1 MKIAVIGAGAV
12 GATLAQRILE
22 AGIADVVLIDILKGV
37 AAGKALDLLDASPVV
52 GHERSIIGTDD
63 YAHIAGSDIVVITA
77 GLPRKPGMTREDLI
91 SKNAGI
97 VRSISEKVKAH
108 APSAIV
114 IVVTN
119 PLDVMTYLA
128 LKVIGSARNKVFG
141 MAGVLDGSR
150 MAYLIA
156 EELKVKRSSVV
167 TMVLGSHG
175 DTMVPVLSRTMVG
188 GKPVAALLPKERL
201 DKIVKRTCD
210 RGAEIVSLLG
220 TGSAFYSPSAATLK
234 MINAIINDTKETLTV
249 SAFLDGEYGLED
261 ICIGVPCAIGRGGM
275 EKVIETGL
283 LKEEKETFLKS
294 ANAIRSSIDLLSR
307 RDS

>member
-1 MKIAVIGAGAV
+1 MKISVIGAGAV
-12 GATLAQRILE
+12 GATLAQRIVE
-22 AGIADVVLIDILKGV
+22 GGISDVVLVDILKNV
-37 AAGKALDLLDASPVV
+37 AVGKALDLMDASPVL
-52 GHERSIIGTDD
+52 GHECSISGTDD
-63 YAHIAGSDIVVITA
+63 YSDTKGSEIVIITA
-77 GLPRKPGMTREDLI
+77 GLPRKPGMTREELI

-97 VRSISEKVKAH
+97 VRGVSENIKKYC
-108 APSAIV
+108 PSAIV

-128 LKVIGSARNKVFG
+128 LKTMGSSRNRVFG

-156 EELKVKRSSVV
+156 DELKVKRSTVE

-188 GKPVAALLPKERL
+188 GKPVAAVISKDRL
-201 DKIVKRTCD
+201 DGIVKRTCD

-234 MINAIINDTKETLTV
+234 MIKAIKADTRQTLTV
-249 SAFLDGEYGLED
+249 SALLEGEYGLD
-261 ICIGVPCAIGRGGM
+261 GICIGVPCIMGKGGM
-275 EKVIETGL
+275 EKVIEVDL
-283 LKEEKETFLKS
+283 SKEERAAFLKS
-294 ANAIRSSIDLLSR
+294 AAAIKNSIDLL
-307 RDS
+307 